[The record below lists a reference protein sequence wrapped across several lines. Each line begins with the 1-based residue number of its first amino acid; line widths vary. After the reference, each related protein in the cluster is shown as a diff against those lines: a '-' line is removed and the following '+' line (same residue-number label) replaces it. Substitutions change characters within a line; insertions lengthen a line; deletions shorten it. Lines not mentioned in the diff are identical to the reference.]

1 MNFFSKDRHLVC
13 SEEEDVVDL
22 ESTTPVRY
30 RPLWFKV
37 LECVLFAGA
46 FAALLAFV
54 IKEATKDSDVPEIHD
69 WRLDTAKNY
78 TMDTLYW
85 RKETEPKERHYYFN
99 VSTLL
104 EKASDGIVR
113 NLTVIN
119 GQYPG
124 PLVEANAGDT
134 LYIHVQN
141 HMSLEPVT
149 IHCHGLFFNQEDS
162 YNDGA
167 AFINQCAIPANG
179 GTYTY
184 KVKLGKEQW
193 GTYWYHS
200 HFSTQYADGLFGPLV
215 IHSSKEDE
223 LLEEKYDMDMVVLV
237 NDYYHDMANKYLVD
251 YLAPDNENNEPTPD
265 NGLIQGFNV
274 FEYDSASYVV
284 PHEDLSR
291 NVTDSQSNYPIIDL
305 KRNKKYRM
313 RVINA
318 GFFAPF
324 TFSIDQ
330 HLLKLIEA
338 DGTNI
343 EPLSVESLAISV
355 SQRYSFIVNPQ
366 CQEENCT
373 QFWMHARFN
382 KFCFAVD
389 NPDFDTD
396 VKAIVSYDKD
406 IKGLPESKGWGYNG
420 GDVKCRDMDQS
431 LLKTLNP
438 QFPMNKNGSRT
449 PDILLNLDVA
459 FLIKGY
465 QLDRGYFNDMTYTSR
480 AENSTMYDLAFNPYN
495 NTIRS
500 LNDNQLE
507 TKNENQYLINLD
519 QRGQIVD
526 FVLNNYDDGAH
537 PFHMHGHKFW
547 VLKVGDTG
555 YFKKTFY
562 EEDSQEMNFENPIL
576 RDTINVSGYGYAV
589 IRFVVD
595 NPGVWPFHCHIGW
608 HMESGLLLQINAL
621 QSEYSKWSHYPQ
633 AWADLCAV
641 DSSH

>member
-37 LECVLFAGA
+37 LQCVLCAGA

-54 IKEATKDSDVPEIHD
+54 IKEATKDSDVPKNHD

-141 HMSLEPVT
+141 HMSQEPVT

-265 NGLIQGFNV
+265 NGLIQGVNV

-284 PHEDLSR
+284 PHDDLSR

-366 CQEENCT
+366 CREKNCT

-382 KFCFAVD
+382 QFCFAVD

-396 VKAIVSYDKD
+396 VKAIVRYDKD
-406 IKGLPESKGWGYNG
+406 IKGLPESEGWGYNG

-449 PDILLNLDVA
+449 PDIFLNLDVA

-562 EEDSQEMNFENPIL
+562 EEGSQEMNFENPIL

-633 AWADLCAV
+633 AWADLCAA